1 MNGEDR
7 WQEEVDAKYAR
18 AGASTEMIRVTGL
31 RLRQAVGMFQGA
43 YWCLGILS
51 IIRITRISQHFSVC
65 SYKFQGRDCVN
76 LILVIC

>member
-18 AGASTEMIRVTGL
+18 ASTEMIRVTGH
-31 RLRQAVGMFQGA
+31 RLRQAVGMLQGA

-51 IIRITRISQHFSVC
+51 IIHIIRISQHFSVC
-65 SYKFQGRDCVN
+65 IYKLQGRDCVI